1 MKLIKDVCDPC
12 SKYINIGQ
20 PLLECENCSKAIH
33 TKCFRS
39 AKFTSKN
46 GLWMCSDCCSTIE
59 DRYCPFPSSQRY
71 DDSDKFY
78 DHSNNQEDVTISK
91 FSSILEDCK
100 RYTKQELAN
109 SISKLFPAK
118 NKNSAYLSALF
129 CNIDGFASNFDS
141 FLIEHKTLP
150 CKFDVIGLAETNIDP
165 SQQGLY
171 QIPSY
176 TTFCQVPFPD
186 KKKGTGVSLY
196 VSDRLNA
203 VVIENLS
210 HCTKDIECLFV
221 EINLSSGDKL
231 TYGVAYR
238 PPNGCSETFCQTLE
252 DISKQLSG
260 KKFHILGDFN
270 SNLLNVQTSSQLF
283 EDTLLR
289 NNMYPTIS
297 LATHFRPNC
306 KNSCIDNILTS
317 EIDHVLLSGVLND
330 RIGDH
335 AFIFTFTSIPT
346 ENSTEKL
353 KLVRYY
359 DYSSSKLTNFVNELE
374 VKVNNLTPS
383 VNFNEFL
390 DCFNETLD
398 KHCKLDEPKVTKRTP
413 KLNPWI
419 TDGIIVSVERKHELC
434 RDWSSTVTNRNPEG
448 NVLLYK
454 VFSDYRRMLKSIIK
468 VAKRSYYCN
477 EIHKNIENSKK
488 TWQIINELR
497 GKKKKQTK
505 PPFIINN
512 ERVMNRRV
520 IANGFNSYFVS
531 IAPKLNETLSSSE
544 AFGLPI
550 LPIKTF
556 YDFLGK
562 KNEKSIMLEDCTPN
576 EIMEIIK
583 GFENGK
589 ASDIP
594 VSVIKRS
601 SHVITPILSRYINI
615 LMSNG
620 TFPDVLKTGRITP
633 VFKKGNPEEIE
644 NYRPISTL
652 SIFGKIFEKIIYSRI
667 YSFVSSQGIIS
678 KTQFGFRQSHS
689 TSHAVNYSVNLIT
702 ESLKLKHHVL
712 GIFIDLSKAF
722 DTIDHGTLLV
732 KLQGYGIRGVANDL
746 IKSYL
751 TNRSQ
756 YTEVVGEKSDDL
768 KIQFGVPQGSILG
781 PLLFLLYMNDIANC
795 SSLGS
800 FVTFADDTNI
810 FVTGKSKKE
819 AYMRGNSL
827 LASLYSYMRA
837 NKLHVNMSKCCF
849 IHFKPASSSQ
859 TDNNSEYTLTI
870 DNFPI
875 KQVASAKFLGV
886 VIDEK
891 LTWEEHIKSLRR
903 SLSHATSTLCRLRCS
918 LPDFLHRQLYY
929 TLFESHLSYC
939 ITVWGGAA
947 NTRISSVFKAQKY
960 CLRVLFGDREAYLDK
975 FKTCARAR
983 PFDNQN
989 LNKKF
994 FLKEHTKPLFKEHG
1008 ILAVQN
1014 LYTYHCFLELY
1025 KIMKFRAPISLHEN
1039 FTCSSRKPTLILSQ
1053 ADPPDNFN
1061 SRTTRIW
1068 NVIMPK
1074 LVIRDYCLSV
1084 ACLKSRMKQS
1094 LLFNQHNHADLDW
1107 TNKDFECSNL
1117 NFDIKSTLGSTHPK

>member
-1 MKLIKDVCDPC
+1 MC
-12 SKYINIGQ
+12 IN
-20 PLLECENCSKAIH
+20 S
-33 TKCFRS
+33 
-39 AKFTSKN
+39 
-46 GLWMCSDCCSTIE
+46 CSTIE

-78 DHSNNQEDVTISK
+78 DTNNQEDVTIAK

-109 SISKLFPAK
+109 SISKLFPEK
-118 NKNSAYLSALF
+118 NTNSSYLSALF

-150 CKFDVIGLAETNIDP
+150 CNFDVIGLAETNIDP

-203 VVIENLS
+203 VIIENLS

-221 EINLSSGDKL
+221 EITLSSGDKL

-297 LATHFRPNC
+297 LSTHFRPNC
-306 KNSCIDNILTS
+306 KSSCIDNILTS

-353 KLVRYY
+353 KHVRYY

-374 VKVNNLTPS
+374 VKVNDLTPS

-497 GKKKKQTK
+497 GKKKKQSK

-512 ERVMNRRV
+512 ERIMNRRV
-520 IANGFNSYFVS
+520 IANGFR
-531 IAPKLNETLSSSE
+531 
-544 AFGLPI
+544 
-550 LPIKTF
+550 KTTNF
-556 YDFLGK
+556 QENNKFLF
-562 KNEKSIMLEDCTPN
+562 KSIIAT
-576 EIMEIIK
+576 I
-583 GFENGK
+583 
-589 ASDIP
+589 
-594 VSVIKRS
+594 
-601 SHVITPILSRYINI
+601 SHT
-615 LMSNG
+615 
-620 TFPDVLKTGRITP
+620 
-633 VFKKGNPEEIE
+633 
-644 NYRPISTL
+644 
-652 SIFGKIFEKIIYSRI
+652 
-667 YSFVSSQGIIS
+667 
-678 KTQFGFRQSHS
+678 
-689 TSHAVNYSVNLIT
+689 
-702 ESLKLKHHVL
+702 
-712 GIFIDLSKAF
+712 
-722 DTIDHGTLLV
+722 
-732 KLQGYGIRGVANDL
+732 
-746 IKSYL
+746 
-751 TNRSQ
+751 
-756 YTEVVGEKSDDL
+756 
-768 KIQFGVPQGSILG
+768 
-781 PLLFLLYMNDIANC
+781 
-795 SSLGS
+795 
-800 FVTFADDTNI
+800 
-810 FVTGKSKKE
+810 
-819 AYMRGNSL
+819 
-827 LASLYSYMRA
+827 
-837 NKLHVNMSKCCF
+837 
-849 IHFKPASSSQ
+849 
-859 TDNNSEYTLTI
+859 
-870 DNFPI
+870 
-875 KQVASAKFLGV
+875 
-886 VIDEK
+886 
-891 LTWEEHIKSLRR
+891 
-903 SLSHATSTLCRLRCS
+903 
-918 LPDFLHRQLYY
+918 
-929 TLFESHLSYC
+929 
-939 ITVWGGAA
+939 
-947 NTRISSVFKAQKY
+947 
-960 CLRVLFGDREAYLDK
+960 
-975 FKTCARAR
+975 
-983 PFDNQN
+983 
-989 LNKKF
+989 
-994 FLKEHTKPLFKEHG
+994 
-1008 ILAVQN
+1008 
-1014 LYTYHCFLELY
+1014 
-1025 KIMKFRAPISLHEN
+1025 
-1039 FTCSSRKPTLILSQ
+1039 
-1053 ADPPDNFN
+1053 
-1061 SRTTRIW
+1061 
-1068 NVIMPK
+1068 
-1074 LVIRDYCLSV
+1074 
-1084 ACLKSRMKQS
+1084 
-1094 LLFNQHNHADLDW
+1094 
-1107 TNKDFECSNL
+1107 
-1117 NFDIKSTLGSTHPK
+1117 